1 MLHLIHVVPDF
12 SAAAIAGLGDAA
24 APLPSPQKVRAAQS
38 AALDR
43 TLAPA
48 RRLLAKAGLAG
59 LEICLVGN
67 NPGDEI
73 AVYARKKRL
82 DLLVLGSRG
91 RGLLKSVVMGRWP
104 PAWRPLHDAAAADSQ
119 AMSPLAPPRRPP
131 ATGARRRRTAR
142 DAALWLALYLALV
155 TLPLFALLPGHG
167 GGLGFLWD
175 YGLALGYAGL
185 AMLGVQFALTA
196 RFRRATAPFGID
208 IVYYFHRYLAVLGVA
223 VVLGHYAVF
232 RLAYPAALGSAA
244 PAEAPLHMSAG
255 RLALALFAL
264 LIVSSLLRRRLR
276 LEYDGWR
283 IAHAVLAVLA
293 FGAALVH
300 LLGAGR
306 LLDAP
311 WKQALWIVLGVFW
324 VGLVVWV
331 RLLRPWQLARRP
343 WRVVAA
349 RPQRARIITLEL
361 EPVRP
366 LPPLRFSPGQ
376 FAWVS
381 LRAGPFAMREHPF
394 SIASSAA
401 DGTRLAFSIKALGD
415 FTSALQ
421 EMRVGEIAYV
431 DAPYGTFGIDE
442 EPEAPGS
449 VFVAGGVGI
458 APVLSMLRTLADRG
472 DARPLWLF
480 YGNRVWDRV
489 AHREELEALQARLS
503 LAVVHVL
510 QEPPAPWSGERGFVT
525 EDVLMRHLP
534 ATRHRLAYF
543 LCGPTPMTAAVERA
557 LGALSVPAA

>member
-1 MLHLIHVVPDF
+1 MTLVPPTPKRQRRSPA
-12 SAAAIAGLGDAA
+12 SA
-24 APLPSPQKVRAAQS
+24 
-38 AALDR
+38 
-43 TLAPA
+43 
-48 RRLLAKAGLAG
+48 
-59 LEICLVGN
+59 
-67 NPGDEI
+67 
-73 AVYARKKRL
+73 
-82 DLLVLGSRG
+82 
-91 RGLLKSVVMGRWP
+91 
-104 PAWRPLHDAAAADSQ
+104 
-119 AMSPLAPPRRPP
+119 
-131 ATGARRRRTAR
+131 
-142 DAALWLALYLALV
+142 AALWLGLYLLAV
-155 TLPLFALLPGHG
+155 TVPLFALLPAPASAGA
-167 GGLGFLWD
+167 GFAWD
-175 YGLALGYAGL
+175 FAMALGYAGI

-510 QEPPAPWSGERGFVT
+510 QEPPAQWSGERGFVT
-525 EDVLMRHLP
+525 EDLLRRHLP